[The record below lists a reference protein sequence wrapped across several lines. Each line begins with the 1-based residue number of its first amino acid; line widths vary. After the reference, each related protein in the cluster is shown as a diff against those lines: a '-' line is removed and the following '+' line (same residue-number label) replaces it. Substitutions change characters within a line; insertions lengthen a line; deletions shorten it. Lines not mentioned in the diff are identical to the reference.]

1 MHLQIVGQTPA
12 EAAPKAAQPA
22 QKPPVPAESL
32 AHKDLL
38 GGEFW
43 RKIPAYAE
51 VDEKTFLDH
60 QWQAKSSITRIDK
73 LLATLRDMVSDEFVK
88 DCEEGFRR
96 APMSVRVSPYL
107 LSLIDWSKPYEDPL
121 RRQFIPVASRLLPD
135 HPKLDL
141 DSLHEQQDSPVPGL
155 THRYPDKALFLPL
168 NTCPVYCRF
177 CTRSYAVGIDT
188 DEVEKINLKV
198 NEERWKQAFAYI
210 ASRPELE
217 DIVISG
223 GDAYNLRA
231 TQLTEIGEA
240 LLALP
245 NIRRMR
251 FATKGPAVMPQKLLT
266 DIAWR
271 DALTGIVEKGRKL
284 HKEVV
289 LHTHFNHPTEITS
302 ITRDA
307 MNVLMERGVTVRNQS
322 VLQNGVND
330 TVDTMRL
337 LVKRLSYVNV
347 HPYYVYLHDLVKGVD
362 DLRTTLDTALHIE
375 KSVRGTTAGFNTPTF
390 VVDAPGGGGKRD
402 AHSFEHYDR
411 ETGISVFTSPAV
423 DSHELYLYYDPLHSL
438 SAAARRRWDDP
449 VEQAIMVENAVTR
462 AKRLD
467 RGLAGQGRRSK
478 VVGGRG
484 VPLAVDDEPPPR
496 DPLPVIAAPGH
507 SFDDVPSRLGPFVS
521 SRRRAS
527 PEGGGS
533 VAETNSPRGAVC
545 PGYRA
550 RSWSPAPS
558 PLETSMA
565 SSRIS
570 ACSWI
575 RFRR

>member
-1 MHLQIVGQTPA
+1 MHLQIVGQAGGVEPQNAA
-12 EAAPKAAQPA
+12 ENA
-22 QKPPVPAESL
+22 QKPAAPPEAL

-51 VDEKTFLDH
+51 IDEKTFLDH
-60 QWQAKSSITRIDK
+60 SWQAKSSITRIDK
-73 LLATLRDMVSDEFVK
+73 LLNALRGMVSDDFIK
-88 DCEEGFRR
+88 DAEAGFHK

-107 LSLIDWSKPYEDPL
+107 LSLIDWSAPYEDPI
-121 RRQFIPVASRLLPD
+121 RRQFIPLGSRLLPD

-141 DSLHEQQDSPVPGL
+141 DSLHEQADSPVPGL

-188 DEVEKINLKV
+188 EEVEKVNLKV
-198 NEERWKQAFAYI
+198 NEERWRNAFAYI

-240 LLALP
+240 LLAMP

-251 FATKGPAVMPQKLLT
+251 FATKGPAVMPQKILT
-266 DIAWR
+266 DLAWR
-271 DALTGIVEKGRKL
+271 DALTNIVEKGRKM

-289 LHTHFNHPTEITS
+289 LHTHFNHPTEITE
-302 ITRDA
+302 ITREA
-307 MNVLMERGVTVRNQS
+307 MNVLMERGITVRNQS

-330 TVDTMRL
+330 SVETMKL

-347 HPYYVYLHDLVKGVD
+347 HPYYVYMHDLVKGVD

-375 KSVRGTTAGFNTPTF
+375 KNVRGATAGFNTPTF

-402 AHSFEHYDR
+402 VHSFEHYDR

-423 DSHELYLYYDPLHSL
+423 DKNELYLYYDPLHSL
-438 SAAARRRWDDP
+438 SAAARRRWEDP
-449 VEQAIMVENAVTR
+449 IEQSVMIENAIAR
-462 AKRLD
+462 ARRLD
-467 RGLAGQGRRSK
+467 RG
-478 VVGGRG
+478 
-484 VPLAVDDEPPPR
+484 
-496 DPLPVIAAPGH
+496 
-507 SFDDVPSRLGPFVS
+507 
-521 SRRRAS
+521 
-527 PEGGGS
+527 
-533 VAETNSPRGAVC
+533 
-545 PGYRA
+545 
-550 RSWSPAPS
+550 
-558 PLETSMA
+558 
-565 SSRIS
+565 
-570 ACSWI
+570 
-575 RFRR
+575 